1 MLTPL
6 SNICSIYVYT
16 HITEKHKLSTHLCSY
31 PFLPLHLSPFIS
43 LPPSLSHSSLLPQ
56 LEMITDLLGAP
67 SLEDVHHIT
76 SHTAIKSL
84 LSKHKPPALQTLYTL
99 APSTSHGAVH
109 LLSQMLVFNP
119 VSTLPRWTAD
129 CKHYQ
134 YTLSVLDTKM
144 TSEAGD
150 LVWPQYWSVR

>member
-1 MLTPL
+1 MYIHTLQENTNSPPTFAPTL
-6 SNICSIYVYT
+6 SSLSISLPPS
-16 HITEKHKLSTHLCSY
+16 LS
-31 PFLPLHLSPFIS
+31 LHLSPSIS

-150 LVWPQYWSVR
+150 LVWAQYWSVW